1 MTADEP
7 RPSVWKSYFGP
18 VILTS
23 RRRRLNAVLVTV
35 WTAAAVVALATGRY
49 DIVWLPLVG
58 MVTSGVLMLRDR
70 AGRRLS
76 N

>member
-7 RPSVWKSYFGP
+7 RPSAWRSYLGP

-23 RRRRLNAVLVTV
+23 RRRWMNAVLVTV
-35 WTAAAVVALATGRY
+35 WAAAAIAALATGRY
-49 DIVWLPLVG
+49 DIMWLPLVG

-70 AGRRLS
+70 AGRRRS

>member
-7 RPSVWKSYFGP
+7 SPSVWKSYFGP

>member
-7 RPSVWKSYFGP
+7 SPSVWKSYLGP

-35 WTAAAVVALATGRY
+35 WTAVVVVALATGRY

-70 AGRRLS
+70 AGRRRS

>member
-1 MTADEP
+1 MPTDEP
-7 RPSVWKSYFGP
+7 RPSVWRSYLGP

-23 RRRRLNAVLVTV
+23 RRRRMNAVLVAV
-35 WTAAAVVALATGRY
+35 WAVAAIAALVTGRY

-70 AGRRLS
+70 AGRRRS